1 MPSQPRTPPLPL
13 PQPEYPFQQIVSDYF
28 QEQGHHYLVIADRF
42 SGWPTLLFC
51 GDSTASHRTLIDTLK
66 MYFSTYGIPEELASD
81 GGKTYVAYE
90 TQKFLSDYGVHH
102 RLSSVAYP
110 HSNQRA
116 ELAVKSMKRLLREN
130 IGLDGKLNTDRFQR
144 AVMQYRNTPDRDT
157 GRSPA
162 QVIFGRELRDFLP
175 APLNRYKPHQRW
187 LLLQEDRE
195 KALRKRALQNTE
207 KLSSHTRLLPPLEV
221 NDTVQV
227 QNQIGFKASRWDITG
242 VIVEVKNYDQ
252 YLVKIHGSGRLTLR
266 NRKFLKKIFPY
277 GQNYDFQGPRDIPVI
292 ERSTDSFD
300 NPRNSVDDEKHG
312 QENKDG
318 YDESPLVI
326 PTEDI
331 QPIANE
337 DQVVHKDQEL
347 RRSSRIRKEPD
358 RLNIESW
365 SGKSY
370 EQHVD
375 MTAPH
380 SVANHPSLHHDVPG
394 GGGGITG
401 YVKASG
407 RQPIQC

>member
-1 MPSQPRTPPLPL
+1 M
-13 PQPEYPFQQIVSDYF
+13 SDYF

-207 KLSSHTRLLPPLEV
+207 KLSSHTRLLPSLEV
-221 NDTVQV
+221 NDTEQV
-227 QNQIGFKASRWDITG
+227 QIKLDSKLRDGTL
-242 VIVEVKNYDQ
+242 
-252 YLVKIHGSGRLTLR
+252 LVLLLRLRIMINTL
-266 NRKFLKKIFPY
+266 
-277 GQNYDFQGPRDIPVI
+277 
-292 ERSTDSFD
+292 
-300 NPRNSVDDEKHG
+300 
-312 QENKDG
+312 
-318 YDESPLVI
+318 
-326 PTEDI
+326 
-331 QPIANE
+331 
-337 DQVVHKDQEL
+337 
-347 RRSSRIRKEPD
+347 
-358 RLNIESW
+358 
-365 SGKSY
+365 
-370 EQHVD
+370 
-375 MTAPH
+375 
-380 SVANHPSLHHDVPG
+380 
-394 GGGGITG
+394 
-401 YVKASG
+401 
-407 RQPIQC
+407 